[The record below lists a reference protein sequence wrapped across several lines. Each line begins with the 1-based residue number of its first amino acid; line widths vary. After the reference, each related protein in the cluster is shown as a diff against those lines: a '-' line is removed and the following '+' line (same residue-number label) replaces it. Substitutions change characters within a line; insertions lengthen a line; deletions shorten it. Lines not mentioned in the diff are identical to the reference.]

1 MNSTKPRPIVTD
13 LSPDPTFDEDGRLI
27 HRCAVCGSDNAP
39 LGSNVSLRGGQLG
52 TWYCRQHAPEIAAP
66 TTEKNTV
73 APVAPDSQALVARFG
88 GYHRI
93 PPEAWAQHD
102 QELAVSSM
110 VTAMNTNSKDTP
122 AARPPDFVAD
132 STPHPVELLRDR
144 RGIYG
149 IGVNEL
155 FDFEAVA
162 LSCGIEPEP
171 HTFEH
176 PPNALILRPDCFF
189 GSRPAGAVL
198 QKIVGGFRRGPFMR
212 SHEEQLRQF
221 IHHEALNRAGLTWP
235 PPQDSPSGLAQ
246 WWSADKKQQARNRGI
261 YHGLRQLSLHV
272 VNHLIGA
279 ALEAAADADAVK
291 AARRFTFRHREY
303 IYRAGA
309 VSRRAL
315 QLVDTF
321 PVLALAIYADHQ
333 PRRSDFRNWKAEQIE
348 LRLRKNEAIH
358 LVERGARLRDVAGV
372 MDVPMALRHIKPG
385 VAHFAS
391 GVLCEH
397 PELLHAMPDTVPR
410 SRIWLRAVPWAHNRV
425 SAEFAAWVARHA
437 PQIPG
442 SLNHV
447 GGVLE
452 DIADWVR
459 AGMPPE
465 EQDRLLGERPMR
477 AGREFVVRPFT
488 PSMSL
493 KTATA
498 LSADWHEAV
507 ANNLDGPN
515 SVFPDPW
522 YPAARLGDYEI
533 LPIEDGASLY
543 REGTAMHHCVGTYGD
558 QVQRGD
564 LYIYSIRRSGE
575 PVATL
580 ALGHHNGRAYPEQ
593 IRGRC
598 NTEPPKATI
607 ATVMR
612 WLRAQKPLPPE
623 EALPAAWRENH
634 QEQANDF

>member
-1 MNSTKPRPIVTD
+1 MNCTKSRPITTD
-13 LSPDPTFDEDGRLI
+13 LSTDPTFDEDGRLI

-39 LGSNVSLRGGQLG
+39 FDSNISLRDGQLG

-73 APVAPDSQALVARFG
+73 APVA
-88 GYHRI
+88 
-93 PPEAWAQHD
+93 
-102 QELAVSSM
+102 SSM
-110 VTAMNTNSKDTP
+110 VMAMNTNSKDTP
-122 AARPPDFVAD
+122 TARRPDFVAD
-132 STPHPVELLRDR
+132 SAPQPVELLRDR

-291 AARRFTFRHREY
+291 AARRFTFRHREH

-333 PRRSDFRNWKAEQIE
+333 PRRSDFQNWKAEQIE

-447 GGVLE
+447 GGVLG

-465 EQDRLLGERPMR
+465 EQDPLLGERPML

-533 LPIEDGASLY
+533 LPIEDGAALY

-558 QVQRGD
+558 QVQRGN
-564 LYIYSIRRSGE
+564 LYIYSILRNGE
-575 PVATL
+575 RVATL
-580 ALGHHNGRAYPEQ
+580 ALGRHRINGRAYPEQ
-593 IRGRC
+593 IRGAC
-598 NTEPPKATI
+598 NSEAPKATV
-607 ATVMR
+607 ATVQR
-612 WLRAQKPLPPE
+612 WLRAQQPLPPL
-623 EALPAAWRENH
+623 ATAVIDS
-634 QEQANDF
+634 DFAPF